1 MESILIDRI
10 EYVKDTLTVKLE
22 GVQGYLTNEIGCQRT
37 KIQDLEE
44 AIGNLQTR
52 LVKEISK
59 VGTSDR

>member
-1 MESILIDRI
+1 VESILIDRI